1 MQSSLNGVKR
11 LDNAAA
17 LGDELSS
24 EASCCDP
31 DSGELWVYFQIILIA
46 NASFHHQFQVG
57 PKLSSFQRKLQSNG
71 HG

>member
-11 LDNAAA
+11 LDIAAA

-24 EASCCDP
+24 EAPCCDP
-31 DSGELWVYFQIILIA
+31 DSGELRVYFQIILIA
-46 NASFHHQFQVG
+46 NASFHQFQVG